1 MTIII
6 SGCASYYKMGD
17 GENVWISE
25 QFGGLSETLYYCSNK
40 KLESGKSVAICE
52 EARFIDPIIKQKA
65 KND

>member
-1 MTIII
+1 MIVLI

-25 QFGGLSETLYYCSNK
+25 QFGHLSETLYYCSHK
-40 KLESGKSVAICE
+40 KLDNGNSVARCE
-52 EARFIDPIIKQKA
+52 EARFIDPIKKEKE